1 MNKSLLRGLILT
13 AFIATLFF
21 VNLAASQDA
30 AQTTEAAASATETA
44 VETTRTA
51 AKKPLFNLEKTDPP
65 QSLGEM
71 ATDQVETVKNLAS
84 ILIEFFVKY
93 SFQVLGGIIVLVLG
107 WFIGGFISRRLMG
120 FFEGKNFDVTV
131 SKFIAQCVKLMVMIF
146 AVMVAL
152 GKFGIEIAPL
162 IAGLS
167 VAGFGLSFA
176 LQGPLSNYAAGV
188 SLIFTKPFKV
198 GDIVEVAGRT
208 GEVLEIKLPRTELR
222 TVDGVLIMIPNND
235 IVGEI
240 IHNCSQFK
248 RVDIGV
254 GVAYDADVDKAIQ
267 IIRDIIKNDS
277 RINEG
282 AKAQIGI
289 KGFGDSSIDLEA
301 RVWCQQEDYYQVLYE
316 VNRKIFAGF
325 NENGIVIPFPQRD
338 VHMIKS
344 EV

>member
-1 MNKSLLRGLILT
+1 MNKTILRGLILGV
-13 AFIATLFF
+13 FVATIFF
-21 VNLAASQDA
+21 LNLAASQDA
-30 AQTTEAAASATETA
+30 GQTGEVVEAATAETA
-44 VETTRTA
+44 EA
-51 AKKPLFNLEKTDPP
+51 ATKKPLFNLDKTAPP

-71 ATDQVETVKNLAS
+71 ATDQVETVKKLATL
-84 ILIEFFVKY
+84 IIEFFVKY

-107 WFIGGFISRRLMG
+107 WFIGGFISRRLLL
-120 FFEGKNFDVTV
+120 FFDGKKFDVTV
-131 SKFIAQCVKLMVMIF
+131 SKFIAQCVKLMVMVF
-146 AVMVAL
+146 AVIVAL

-240 IHNCSQFK
+240 IHNCSEFK
-248 RVDIGV
+248 RVDIEV
-254 GVAYDADVDKAIQ
+254 GVAYSCDVDKAIQ
-267 IIRDIIKNDS
+267 IIRDIIKADQ
-277 RINEG
+277 RINQG

-289 KGFGDSSIDLEA
+289 QGFGDSSVDLQA
-301 RVWCQQEDYYQVLYE
+301 RVWCPQDQYYQVLYE
-316 VNRKIFAGF
+316 VNKKIFDAF
-325 NENGIVIPFPQRD
+325 NQNGIVIPFPQRD
-338 VHMIKS
+338 VHVIKN